1 MILKLQQQ
9 WKPETVRKEK
19 KKLQRAERCQ
29 PAITSKHQSA
39 EITMQKQGWNKDV
52 WGNRKWECAPPET
65 PIENPSNG
73 HTLRKSRIVL
83 KGSPENNEQRNQ

>member
-39 EITMQKQGWNKDV
+39 EITMQKQG
-52 WGNRKWECAPPET
+52 
-65 PIENPSNG
+65 
-73 HTLRKSRIVL
+73 
-83 KGSPENNEQRNQ
+83 